1 MRLYWEVARTT
12 ARRMSTYRTATLA
25 GIFTNTVFA
34 FILAYVMLAV
44 FRERPSIGGFDSV
57 DAVTFTFVSQG
68 LFSMTVGN
76 WGQTEMADRIRTG
89 DVAVDLSRPYDFQG
103 WWAAV
108 GYGRAS
114 YLVWARGIPPVVV
127 GALTMGL
134 RVPDSAWT
142 WLAFVLAVVLAAGA
156 ANCWGFLLQLT
167 AFWILDVRGP
177 NQIGWLLAQF
187 LSGAYMPVV
196 LFPDG
201 VEAVVRVLPFVAM
214 VQLPIETF
222 LGMHEGAGLVGV
234 LAVQVL
240 WLVVL
245 ALAGRMVLS
254 RAVRKVVVQ
263 GG

>member
-34 FILAYVMLAV
+34 FILTYVMLAV
-44 FRERPSIGGFDSV
+44 FRERPSIGGFDTV

-108 GYGRAS
+108 SYGRAS
-114 YLVWARGIPPVVV
+114 YLVWARGIPPVVI

-134 RVPDSAWT
+134 RFPDSGWV
-142 WLAFVLAVVLAAGA
+142 WPAFVVAVVLAAGV

-196 LFPDG
+196 LFPDV
-201 VEAVVRVLPFVAM
+201 VERVVRALPFVTM
-214 VQLPIETF
+214 VQLPIEMF
-222 LGMHEGAGLVGV
+222 LGMHEGVDLVGV
-234 LAVQVL
+234 LALQAL
-240 WLVVL
+240 WLAVL